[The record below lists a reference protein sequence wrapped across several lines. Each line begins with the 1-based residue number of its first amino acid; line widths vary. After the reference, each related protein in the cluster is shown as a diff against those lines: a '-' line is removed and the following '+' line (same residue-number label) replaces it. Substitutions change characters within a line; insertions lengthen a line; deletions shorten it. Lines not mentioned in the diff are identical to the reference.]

1 MHFFGL
7 LGSLSFFSG
16 GVITLV
22 VIFDKLYKI
31 ANNLQHR
38 DITSQPLFFLALV
51 LVIVGVQLFVTGF
64 LAELVSRSSA
74 DRNRYLIKQRTG
86 LE

>member
-1 MHFFGL
+1 
-7 LGSLSFFSG
+7 
-16 GVITLV
+16 